1 MKTDHKHAV
10 TMEDWFRTHS
20 AEGAKCGNCNEHFT
34 ATQKAKGVATIP
46 NGAGCSMYVL
56 CRPCARHFLLRGL
69 AGIPNAVNDARLA
82 TLLHFM
88 PPKGTA

>member
-10 TMEDWFRTHS
+10 TMADWLRTHS
-20 AEGAKCGNCNEHFT
+20 GEDAKCGNCAMAFT
-34 ATQKAKGVATIP
+34 ATQKAKGVVTIP

-56 CRPCARHFLLRGL
+56 CRPCARHLRRRGL

-88 PPKGTA
+88 PAKGTL